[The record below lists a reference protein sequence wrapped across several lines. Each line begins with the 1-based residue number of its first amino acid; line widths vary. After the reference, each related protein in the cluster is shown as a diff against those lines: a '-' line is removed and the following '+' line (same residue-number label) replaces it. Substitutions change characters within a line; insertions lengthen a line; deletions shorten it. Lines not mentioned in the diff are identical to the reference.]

1 MIDGVTFKQNNYP
14 VNVVARWR
22 RARPAIDVKEAVQA
36 AKGYVANVFAQE
48 LVADLGLDE
57 AELGEAHGPGR

>member
-1 MIDGVTFKQNNYP
+1 
-14 VNVVARWR
+14 VVARWR